1 MKEKYVKARIKYAL
15 QDSIKKQMDWVKKGV
30 YQIVAKDL
38 VQTFSGEELGWL
50 ISGTAEDIENGS

>member
-1 MKEKYVKARIKYAL
+1 MKARIKYAL